1 MHKQQKNCTA
11 QCTAVLPG
19 QYTAREGKRQARKG
33 IKAGKERCKGRQ
45 GKVQR
50 QARKGTKA
58 GQESHKS
65 REEEKLQKLARKRI
79 KAGKDTVGTKA
90 GK

>member
-1 MHKQQKNCTA
+1 M
-11 QCTAVLPG
+11 
-19 QYTAREGKRQARKG
+19 Y
-33 IKAGKERCKGRQ
+33 KGRQ

-58 GQESHKS
+58 GQESHIC